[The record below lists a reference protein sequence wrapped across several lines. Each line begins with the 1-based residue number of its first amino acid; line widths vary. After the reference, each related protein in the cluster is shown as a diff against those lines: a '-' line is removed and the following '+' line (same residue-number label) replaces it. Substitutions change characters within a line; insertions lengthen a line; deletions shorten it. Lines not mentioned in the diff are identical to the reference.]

1 MELELR
7 VALVSNRLLS
17 NSLPMV
23 PNKLPMVSNRLLSN
37 SLPMVPNKLPMVSNS
52 LPMVPNRLPMVN
64 MVSSKRAMASRL
76 AMVSMVP
83 KTGLFMATIASNS
96 QVILAP

>member
-1 MELELR
+1 MELKFLTKYRTMELELR
-7 VALVSNRLLS
+7 VALVSNRLL
-17 NSLPMV
+17 
-23 PNKLPMVSNRLLSN
+23 
-37 SLPMVPNKLPMVSNS
+37 SNS